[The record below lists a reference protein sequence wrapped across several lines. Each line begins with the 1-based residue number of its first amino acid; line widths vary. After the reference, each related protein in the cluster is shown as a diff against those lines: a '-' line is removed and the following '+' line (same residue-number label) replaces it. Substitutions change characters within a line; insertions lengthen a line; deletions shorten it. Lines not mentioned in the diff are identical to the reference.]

1 MSDEMVVE
9 AIRAALAI
17 NPVMDATPVN
27 QVTEANP
34 AVVERFQQAMQAA
47 DVSPAQLVPPP
58 VEGLPIPFA
67 GRVEQAFKT
76 AQDCNQGIMQRIH
89 TLSDKSSGTLTM
101 AELMELQYKV
111 ANLSFQQELVTKV
124 IDRASQAVQTLIKN
138 Q

>member
-1 MSDEMVVE
+1 MSEEMLVE
-9 AIRAALAI
+9 AIRASLAT
-17 NPVMDATPVN
+17 NPVMDMAAVN
-27 QVTEANP
+27 QTAAANP
-34 AVVERFQQAMQAA
+34 ALVERFQQAMQAA

-67 GRVEQAFKT
+67 GRVEEAFQAARHT
-76 AQDCNQGIMQRIH
+76 NQSIMQKIH
-89 TLSDKSSGTLTM
+89 SLSNKSSGTLTM
-101 AELMELQYKV
+101 AELMELQYEV